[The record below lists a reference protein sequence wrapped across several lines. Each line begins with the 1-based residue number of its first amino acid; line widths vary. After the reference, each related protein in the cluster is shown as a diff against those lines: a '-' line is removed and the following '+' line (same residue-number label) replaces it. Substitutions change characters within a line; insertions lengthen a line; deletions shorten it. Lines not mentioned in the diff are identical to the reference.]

1 MRTREHGRER
11 RLRRRVLG
19 HVPRRAGRQA
29 ESHCQ
34 VKRSFGAEICA
45 TIQSLS
51 YNVSQES
58 DGCVERAASSGQ
70 TADRPHMFAGAG
82 QEGAWLARPRRPG
95 LRTQTSERRS
105 CQEP

>member
-1 MRTREHGRER
+1 MRTREHSRER
-11 RLRRRVLG
+11 RPRRRVLG

-29 ESHCQ
+29 ESQCH
-34 VKRSFGAEICA
+34 VERSFDAEICA

-70 TADRPHMFAGAG
+70 TADRRRCP
-82 QEGAWLARPRRPG
+82 QARAKKGPDWRDHG
-95 LRTQTSERRS
+95 GTA
-105 CQEP
+105 